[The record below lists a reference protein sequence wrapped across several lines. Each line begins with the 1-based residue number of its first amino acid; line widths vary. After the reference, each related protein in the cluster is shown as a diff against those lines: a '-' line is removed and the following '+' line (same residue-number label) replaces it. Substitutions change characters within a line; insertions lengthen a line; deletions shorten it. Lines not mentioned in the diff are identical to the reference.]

1 MRRIGWLLLGKISLG
16 GISPLLEFARCTE
29 SSPTQTQQ
37 NSSGPMP
44 AGMDHDLLEITI
56 PQLEKLY
63 AAHQYTVT
71 QVVRWYLAR
80 IAKYDGIYH
89 AVQTIDASGALATAA
104 EEDAAAEKGGSTFQP
119 RAMWGVPILI

>member
-1 MRRIGWLLLGKISLG
+1 
-16 GISPLLEFARCTE
+16 
-29 SSPTQTQQ
+29 
-37 NSSGPMP
+37 MP

-89 AVQTIDASGALATAA
+89 AVQTIDEVIASLQRGLAK
-104 EEDAAAEKGGSTFQP
+104 AAA
-119 RAMWGVPILI
+119 